1 MCNCISYNRPDLGGS
16 DKEVILIP
24 PEFIGKSTVCID
36 SCMVP
41 IILKLWENNILTLGC
56 CCGHNSYFG
65 PPSVVVEKQQT
76 SKVKRIVGNTIKI
89 LY

>member
-1 MCNCISYNRPDLGGS
+1 MTRLTNYQKLKREKSFYIMCNCISYNRPDLGGS

-41 IILKLWENNILTLGC
+41 IILKL
-56 CCGHNSYFG
+56 
-65 PPSVVVEKQQT
+65 
-76 SKVKRIVGNTIKI
+76 
-89 LY
+89 